1 MIEIFA
7 GCAILCSVAK
17 QAGLVGSIAVDKVK
31 KSNARSTIFQLNL
44 LKTSD
49 RCLLEQWI
57 QSLNLLWLHLALVC
71 GTASRARD
79 IRVYPGDPPPLRI
92 S

>member
-44 LKTSD
+44 LKASD
-49 RCLLEQWI
+49 RYDQLTCLQVWTI
-57 QSLNLLWLHLALVC
+57 CHLK
-71 GTASRARD
+71 TKKEF
-79 IRVYPGDPPPLRI
+79 P
-92 S
+92 